1 MIDSR
6 LRNNSADSIL
16 DALLPRPSTL
26 RLLEGTCHVRG
37 LTVDAAAL
45 DAPEAAALTELMRLW
60 PRRADAASTTRGSSG
75 PDGVRLIVRVEGAM
89 PAGNEEPAMQAY
101 RLRVLP
107 TQIELTGATPP
118 GVFHGLQTL
127 RQLAIL
133 CGPTWPCLEIEDRPA
148 LAVRGVSYDVS
159 RGKVPTLDT
168 LKVMADRLALLKINQ
183 LQLYVEHTFA
193 FAFDPDI
200 SAGCSPLTP
209 DEIRALDTW
218 CRARRIELVPSLASF
233 GHMARILSLPQYR
246 HLAEVS
252 PETSWEQMSWH
263 QRVRGLTLDV
273 SNPESRELLRRMYA
287 EYLPLFSSRR
297 VNVCCDETYDLG
309 KGRGARRSA
318 ELGPGGLFLEH
329 VCWLREVC
337 AGHGKQIMIWGDMLL
352 KYPEL
357 IDRLPKDV
365 IVLNWGYDANVDYA
379 STGRFTAAGLTAW
392 VCPGTSGWNR
402 FAHDINVA
410 EINIRGQV
418 AAARDYGA
426 EGLLITDWGDDGHVA
441 PPAAAWHPLTLAA
454 ALAWNADGPT
464 NGTFDRAFGHLF
476 LGDGGPEAVQAWRDA
491 IAASPV
497 SRIWP
502 LFYAPLVDTDG
513 QTNGASSVCRR
524 PRPAVTGSPLPVD
537 RAALAA
543 FDGVALERWRELAEE
558 AARAFAAV
566 RPRDHVAA
574 RDRDELIL
582 AFNLHALA
590 ARRLR
595 LGQHLNVPRPEALSS
610 TSVSRARTPDESQR
624 AAAAPRGQSPTPEA
638 LSAGLSHLAETLE
651 TIIPAFETLWL
662 ARHKPSRLREVT
674 AVLRDLAEQARAL
687 ARSGADE

>member
-1 MIDSR
+1 MIDSE
-6 LRNNSADSIL
+6 LRNNSADPIL
-16 DALLPRPSTL
+16 DALLPRPRVL
-26 RLLEGTCHVRG
+26 RLLEGTCRVGG
-37 LTVDAAAL
+37 LTADAATL
-45 DAPEAAALTELMRLW
+45 EAPEAAALAELMRVW
-60 PRRADAASTTRGSSG
+60 PRRNDAASATHGG
-75 PDGVRLIVRVEGAM
+75 GQDAVRLIVRVEGTP
-89 PAGNEEPAMQAY
+89 PAGNEGPAMQAY

-107 TQIELTGATPP
+107 TQIQLIGAGPP
-118 GVFHGLQTL
+118 GVLYGLQTL
-127 RQLAIL
+127 HQLAIL
-133 CGPTWPCLEIEDRPA
+133 CGPTWPCLEIEDRPG

-168 LKVMADRLALLKINQ
+168 LKALADRLALLKFNQ

-273 SNPESRELLRRMYA
+273 SNPASRALLRQMYA
-287 EYLPLFSSRR
+287 EYLPLFSSGR
-297 VNVCCDETYDLG
+297 VNICCDETYDLG
-309 KGRGARRSA
+309 KGRGAGRA
-318 ELGPGGLFLEH
+318 AQIGPAGLFLEH

-337 AGHGKQIMIWGDMLL
+337 AEYGKQIMIWGDMLL

-365 IVLNWGYDANVDYA
+365 IVLSWGYDANVDYA
-379 STGRFTAAGLTAW
+379 STRRFTAAGLTTW

-402 FAHDINVA
+402 FAHDINTA
-410 EINIRGQV
+410 EMNIHQQV
-418 AAARDYGA
+418 AAARDCGA

-441 PPAAAWHPLTLAA
+441 PPAAAWHPLALAA
-454 ALAWNADGPT
+454 TLAWNADGPT
-464 NGTFDRAFGHLF
+464 NGAFDRAFGHLF
-476 LGDGGPEAVQAWRDA
+476 LGDGGPEAIQAWRNA
-491 IAASPV
+491 TAASTVPRV
-497 SRIWP
+497 WP

-513 QTNGASSVCRR
+513 QTNTAASVPRR
-524 PRPAVTGSPLPVD
+524 PRPTVVGSPLPVD
-537 RAALAA
+537 RVALAA
-543 FDGVALERWRELAEE
+543 LDDAALERWRELAEE

-566 RPRDHVAA
+566 RPRDHAAA

-582 AFNLHALA
+582 AFGLHALA

-595 LGQHLNVPRPEALSS
+595 LGRHLNAAKPETRSSGATSQAKTPEPTQRAPARPCGQSLAPEALSM
-610 TSVSRARTPDESQR
+610 
-624 AAAAPRGQSPTPEA
+624 
-638 LSAGLSHLAETLE
+638 GLSHLAETLE

-662 ARHKPSRLREVT
+662 ARHKPSRLHEVT
-674 AVLRDLAEQARAL
+674 AVLRDLAAQARTL
-687 ARSGADE
+687 AHPGAEQ